1 MNILLIEDSRFLRAA
16 IERSL
21 VRAGHEVTS
30 IADGRE
36 ALVAVR
42 RSHPALILLDMMLP
56 GLDGTCVLKELK
68 QDASTSQIPV
78 IVLTGLSQK
87 NEARLRKA
95 GAAAYIEKSS
105 LALEKNPD
113 ALAQAVLLS
122 SETPLMTTPKRMKL
136 QIELVVHEGWCD
148 DPTGRRLPCLPS
160 LDNRPPERMELR
172 LRMCKR
178 RSCCLGLAD
187 ETRRVEVGSARLCT
201 SWVGWCGGLSPARA
215 PAGN

>member
-42 RSHPALILLDMMLP
+42 RSRPALILLDMMLP

-68 QDASTSQIPV
+68 QDASTSHIPV

-105 LALEKNPD
+105 LALENPD
-113 ALAQAVLLS
+113 ALAQAVARVLG
-122 SETPLMTTPKRMKL
+122 MTSP
-136 QIELVVHEGWCD
+136 VHSAPEQRDPSHD
-148 DPTGRRLPCLPS
+148 DT
-160 LDNRPPERMELR
+160 E
-172 LRMCKR
+172 
-178 RSCCLGLAD
+178 AD
-187 ETRRVEVGSARLCT
+187 ETADQASCSRGVV
-201 SWVGWCGGLSPARA
+201 
-215 PAGN
+215 